1 MENEKTMK
9 HLIAA
14 LLTTIAFVS
23 SASAQNFTYEI
34 YGGYAFKDTSGLQHG
49 TPGNDFPMAE
59 GHALGVGAYT
69 DLAGFEVGADFMI
82 TDRRYAGYQTGV
94 ESTSL
99 MLNGRYPFQIANG
112 VTGYAGLGLGVIK
125 VEYDNS
131 DSEKYGYYNT
141 PGGQI
146 SLGVRLPLGAN
157 EVFTEVK
164 YQTVFKDKK
173 INAMEQKTQE
183 YNSFSLVFGFRF

>member
-14 LLTTIAFVS
+14 LLTTIAFAS

-34 YGGYAFKDTSGLQHG
+34 YGGAALKGTSGLQYARCC
-49 TPGNDFPMAE
+49 DLPMDE
-59 GHALGVGAYT
+59 GRALGVGAYT
-69 DLAGFEVGADFMI
+69 DLAGFEVGADFMT
-82 TDRRYAGYQTGV
+82 TDRRYEGWETGV

-99 MLNGRYPFQIANG
+99 MLNGRYPFQITNG
-112 VTGYAGLGLGVIK
+112 VIGYAGLGLGVIK
-125 VEYDNS
+125 VEYDGNGNAKS
-131 DSEKYGYYNT
+131 GYYNDA
-141 PGGQI
+141 GKQI
-146 SLGVRLPLGAN
+146 SLGARLPLGAN

>member
-1 MENEKTMK
+1 MK

-14 LLTTIAFVS
+14 LLTTIAFAS

-141 PGGQI
+141 RAD
-146 SLGVRLPLGAN
+146 RLALECA
-157 EVFTEVK
+157 
-164 YQTVFKDKK
+164 YHWAQTKCSPKSSIKQYSK
-173 INAMEQKTQE
+173 IRKSTPWNRRPRNITA
-183 YNSFSLVFGFRF
+183 FL

>member
-1 MENEKTMK
+1 MK

-14 LLTTIAFVS
+14 LLTTIAFAS

-34 YGGYAFKDTSGLQHG
+34 YGGYAFKDTGLQHG
-49 TPGNDFPMAE
+49 TPGNNFPMAE

-82 TDRRYAGYQTGV
+82 TDRRFYGYPTGV

-112 VTGYAGLGLGVIK
+112 VIGYAGLGLGVIK
-125 VEYDNS
+125 VEYDGNGNPKS
-131 DSEKYGYYNT
+131 GYYNDA
-141 PGGQI
+141 GKQI
-146 SLGVRLPLGAN
+146 SLGARLPLGAN
-157 EVFTEVK
+157 EVFTEIK
-164 YQTVFKDKK
+164 YQTVFKDRAIK
-173 INAMEQKTQE
+173 ERLQE
-183 YNSFSLVFGFRF
+183 YNSSSFVIGFRF

>member
-1 MENEKTMK
+1 MESEKTMK

-14 LLTTIAFVS
+14 LLTTIAFAS

-34 YGGYAFKDTSGLQHG
+34 YGGYALKDTSGLQYA
-49 TPGNDFPMAE
+49 NSQFLAMAE
-59 GHALGVGAYT
+59 GRALGVGAYT

>member
-1 MENEKTMK
+1 MK

-14 LLTTIAFVS
+14 LLTTIAFAS

-34 YGGYAFKDTSGLQHG
+34 YGGYALKDTALQHG
-49 TPGNDFPMAE
+49 LMDYPMDE

-69 DLAGFEVGADFMI
+69 DLAGLEVGADFMI
-82 TDRRYAGYQTGV
+82 TDRRFSTWETGV

-112 VTGYAGLGLGVIK
+112 VIGYAGLGLGVIK
-125 VEYDNS
+125 VEYDNN
-131 DSEKYGYYNT
+131 DSGKYGYYNT

-157 EVFTEVK
+157 EVFTEIK

-173 INAMEQKTQE
+173 INAIDEEMTQE

>member
-1 MENEKTMK
+1 MK

-14 LLTTIAFVS
+14 LLTTIAFAS

-34 YGGYAFKDTSGLQHG
+34 YGGYALKDTPGLRYQCCKY
-49 TPGNDFPMAE
+49 PIAE

-82 TDRRYAGYQTGV
+82 TDRRFYGYPTGV

-157 EVFTEVK
+157 EVLTEVK